1 MRRVK
6 DQTEAELN
14 LLPIM
19 NLFVALIPFLLV
31 GTAFFHM
38 SVLNVSVPTQTDGLD
53 VTDMTNK
60 QKIVKVVMTVQISQ
74 EGFKVFGM
82 SEELSLK
89 ELNGLTKHFN
99 KDKKEYRFSQLT
111 SHLAD
116 IKNRYKKSDTVI
128 IVPDK
133 NIQYNTIIQTIDA
146 ARKRMTGEKENFMF
160 TNVVVT
166 SKV

>member
-6 DQTEAELN
+6 DKTQAELN

-53 VTDMTNK
+53 VSDMANK
-60 QKIVKVVMTVQISQ
+60 KKIVKVVMTVQISKK
-74 EGFKVFGM
+74 GFKVFGM
-82 SEELSLK
+82 SEDLSLR
-89 ELNGLTKHFN
+89 ELHGLTKHFG
-99 KDKKEYRFSQLT
+99 KEKKSYDFSRLSYHLSLVKRRYR
-111 SHLAD
+111 
-116 IKNRYKKSDTVI
+116 KSDTVI

-133 NIQYNTIIQTIDA
+133 DIAYETIIQTIDA
-146 ARKRMTGEKENFMF
+146 ARKQKYGEKERFMF